1 MSMVKRLAEK
11 QEEINGEVRNVIFN
25 KVGSLDCKWE
35 EYDPSNTKHTEQ
47 NGTVFDVNLKKEGS
61 IKIFVYSSGL
71 CEVCEEEFSE
81 SFLPDCNCRELMDAL
96 GINEVS
102 DLWHYEAKMES
113 WRN

>member
-1 MSMVKRLAEK
+1 MSMVKRLAER
-11 QEEINGEVRNVIFN
+11 QEEINGEVRDVIFN

-47 NGTVFDVNLKKEGS
+47 NGTVFDINFKKEGS
-61 IKIFVYSSGL
+61 MKIFVYSSGL

-81 SFLPDCNCRELMDAL
+81 SFSPDCNCRELMDAL

-102 DLWHYEAKMES
+102 DLWHYESKMES

>member
-1 MSMVKRLAEK
+1 MSMVKRLAER
-11 QEEINGEVRNVIFN
+11 QEEINGEVRDVIFN

-47 NGTVFDVNLKKEGS
+47 NGTVFDINLKKEGS
-61 IKIFVYSSGL
+61 MKIFVYSSGL

-81 SFLPDCNCRELMDAL
+81 SFSPDCNCRELMDAL

-102 DLWHYEAKMES
+102 DLWHYESKMES

>member
-1 MSMVKRLAEK
+1 MSMVKRLAER
-11 QEEINGEVRNVIFN
+11 QEEINGEVRDVVFN

-47 NGTVFDVNLKKEGS
+47 NGTVFDVNLKKGS
-61 IKIFVYSSGL
+61 MKIFVYSSGL

>member
-1 MSMVKRLAEK
+1 MVKTLAERH
-11 QEEINGEVRNVIFN
+11 EEINGEVRNVIFN

-47 NGTVFDVNLKKEGS
+47 SGTVFDVNLKKEGS
-61 IKIFVYSSGL
+61 MKIFVYSSGS
-71 CEVCEEEFSE
+71 CEVCEEEFSA
-81 SFLPDCNCRELMDAL
+81 DCNCRELMDAL

-102 DLWHYEAKMES
+102 DLWHYESKMES

>member
-1 MSMVKRLAEK
+1 MSMVKRLAER
-11 QEEINGEVRNVIFN
+11 QEEINGDVRDVIFN

-61 IKIFVYSSGL
+61 MKIFVYSSGS

-102 DLWHYEAKMES
+102 DLWHYESKMES